1 MDTLANTPIF
11 TEHLAFKA
19 DIQNDWTLCIKFPI
33 SELCRQLI
41 LLDAGS
47 NYSVI
52 RDFDA
57 DNWSCCT
64 LDQITLQIEVCFWN
78 RQLILPFYAGSNYSV
93 LRGLMQTIDPVAYW
107 IKLFYIFQHF
117 SKFTNF
123 IKIFLFCFDY
133 LCKIIGNRPR
143 LTPLKWATVGL
154 SGCLVFPYLVAVSEH
169 LSKFTNLLIILVF
182 RDRMVQIYWAP
193 CINVYQPWGCQ
204 MFRHIPVHS

>member
-19 DIQNDWTLCIKFPI
+19 DIQNDWTLCIKYPI

-64 LDQITLQIEVCFWN
+64 LDQITLQSEVWWCWSLGGW
-78 RQLILPFYAGSNYSV
+78 QPTDYSCGCSSNLSLLGKVCQV
-93 LRGLMQTIDPVAYW
+93 LAWLHCDDWSSRSPECGEIVEDGM
-107 IKLFYIFQHF
+107 
-117 SKFTNF
+117 
-123 IKIFLFCFDY
+123 
-133 LCKIIGNRPR
+133 
-143 LTPLKWATVGL
+143 L
-154 SGCLVFPYLVAVSEH
+154 SG
-169 LSKFTNLLIILVF
+169 
-182 RDRMVQIYWAP
+182 M
-193 CINVYQPWGCQ
+193 YQCFYNSNKLYIQ
-204 MFRHIPVHS
+204 AL

>member
-19 DIQNDWTLCIKFPI
+19 DIQNDWTLCIKCPI
-33 SELCRQLI
+33 SEFCRQLI

-78 RQLILPFYAGSNYSV
+78 RQLILPFYAGSNYSAAFN
-93 LRGLMQTIDPVAYW
+93 ISASSPIYW
-107 IKLFYIFQHF
+107 SFLSLEIEW
-117 SKFTNF
+117 SKFTGHLALMFINPEVARCLGTSLCIHRIIYCFIENF
-123 IKIFLFCFDY
+123 GALVGTTNVHHAIKPFLLLASHTLF
-133 LCKIIGNRPR
+133 
-143 LTPLKWATVGL
+143 
-154 SGCLVFPYLVAVSEH
+154 H
-169 LSKFTNLLIILVF
+169 L
-182 RDRMVQIYWAP
+182 MV
-193 CINVYQPWGCQ
+193 
-204 MFRHIPVHS
+204 HIQDK

>member
-1 MDTLANTPIF
+1 MLISVSLYCTPHELSSSVLDWQWCKGSSGNLINPRNTNTNTPIF

-93 LRGLMQTIDPVAYW
+93 LRGLMQTIDLVAHW
-107 IKLFYIFQHF
+107 IKLLCSQLQFYVDNW
-117 SKFTNF
+117 S
-123 IKIFLFCFDY
+123 CFMLDQ
-133 LCKIIGNRPR
+133 II
-143 LTPLKWATVGL
+143 
-154 SGCLVFPYLVAVSEH
+154 
-169 LSKFTNLLIILVF
+169 LLISTF
-182 RDRMVQIYWAP
+182 QQIHQF
-193 CINVYQPWGCQ
+193 ID
-204 MFRHIPVHS
+204 HSCL

>member
-107 IKLFYIFQHF
+107 IKLLCSHLQFYVD
-117 SKFTNF
+117 NW
-123 IKIFLFCFDY
+123 FCFMQGPIM
-133 LCKIIGNRPR
+133 LH
-143 LTPLKWATVGL
+143 
-154 SGCLVFPYLVAVSEH
+154 LVVDNWSCCILD
-169 LSKFTNLLIILVF
+169 LIILQLLFYV
-182 RDRMVQIYWAP
+182 DNWSCLDLIISIGDNQWVWVILNDY
-193 CINVYQPWGCQ
+193 VG
-204 MFRHIPVHS
+204 